1 MHRSTV
7 LLVFC
12 VLPIASIASTDSI
25 FTLDNG
31 LGGNL
36 IYPFVSPDFLVTSLL
51 VAALTLARYRE
62 AVWLPPA
69 LFSSAVG
76 LGFLMVMAGLNAP
89 YTAAALVACVVLLSL
104 YLVAGRSLNR
114 GFSLVVVGAMG
125 GLLGHYG
132 AQSTEASESGLC
144 MCGIGLRSCLEKIK
158 RLPFSR
164 WLLTPQPPLSG
175 GLRNDDFL
183 LSEAAP
189 CQLPP

>member
-69 LFSSAVG
+69 LFSSSVG
-76 LGFLMVMAGLNAP
+76 LGFLAAMVGLNAP
-89 YTAAALVACVVLLSL
+89 YTSASLIVCVILLGVCLVTGKSLPSSASLL
-104 YLVAGRSLNR
+104 
-114 GFSLVVVGAMG
+114 VVGAMG

-132 AQSTEASESGLC
+132 GQSADAFEAGLC
-144 MCGIGLRSCLEKIK
+144 MCGIGLSLGTAA
-158 RLPFSR
+158 LLGLMLTPA
-164 WLLTPQPPLSG
+164 WLLDLYGRRVTRAG
-175 GLRNDDFL
+175 
-183 LSEAAP
+183 
-189 CQLPP
+189 